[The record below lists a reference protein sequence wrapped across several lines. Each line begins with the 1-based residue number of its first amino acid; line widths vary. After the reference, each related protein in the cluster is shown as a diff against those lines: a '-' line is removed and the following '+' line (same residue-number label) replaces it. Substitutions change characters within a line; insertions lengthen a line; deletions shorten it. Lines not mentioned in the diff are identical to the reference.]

1 MIQKV
6 KISKV
11 KSNPNNPRLIKDN
24 KFKKLVRSIK
34 DFPEMLELRPIVVN
48 NDNIVLGGNMRLKAC
63 KDAGLKEVYI
73 LKAKDLTEE
82 QQKEFIVKDNVG
94 FGEWDWDILGNE
106 WNVEKLEEWGLEGFP
121 FEINT
126 QVEDEYNRSV
136 EVPKYK
142 PNDNKPS
149 VSELFDNEKTNKFI
163 DNINKADIPQEE
175 KDFLIKAAY
184 RHIKFNYKN
193 IADYYAHAN
202 KEVQELMEDSALVII
217 DFNKAIENGYV
228 SLSDKIQNQ
237 YKSDYGE

>member
-11 KSNPNNPRLIKDN
+11 KPNKDNPRLIKDN

-48 NDNIVLGGNMRLKAC
+48 NDNVVLGGNMRLKAC
-63 KDAGLKEVYI
+63 KEAGLKEVYI

-142 PNDNKPS
+142 PNEIKPK
-149 VSELFDNEKTNKFI
+149 VNELFDNEKTNKFI
-163 DNINKADIPQEE
+163 ENIEKADIPKEE
-175 KDFLIKAAY
+175 KDFLIKAAH